1 MEKAF
6 HARWGD
12 YSQKPM
18 NLNGRVWIGNLMLFG
33 LASVVIVVWIDP
45 VYFRLIEKL
54 PLFWLHFAAIAIVT
68 LLVSDCVVS
77 HVMMD
82 IVRREIDAQ
91 EGDSTEEISRRV
103 HELLRDRNLF
113 LRRIH
118 QAYPELQAHPRAMM
132 ERLKQARRDFKDA
145 QRRTKELLNEQ
156 ARRRKNGE
164 AMEELA
170 ARLEAASAA
179 MKERRAKLRELE
191 RKLRREED

>member
-1 MEKAF
+1 
-6 HARWGD
+6 
-12 YSQKPM
+12 M

-191 RKLRREED
+191 RKLRREDD